1 MSKETTTKRIK
12 IEDVEK
18 AFSDIY
24 LLADDGAVRIML
36 ATVIANRLFLNN
48 KPVWL
53 LFLAGSS
60 SGKTALLQSLDNI
73 GNWIFPIDTLTTN
86 TFASG
91 LQRSEETSLLHKANR
106 GILVF
111 KDFTT
116 LTSMNEDALR
126 DVMGQL
132 RAIYDGSFDKKTGNG
147 QDIHWIG
154 KIGILAGGT
163 IAVQR
168 KMRQFSEQGER
179 FINYSIKQPDAIE
192 MTTRAVSN
200 QESMKEK
207 EAMLQQIVKDFIEQ
221 TITDG
226 AQSGL
231 VIPKD
236 LEEELI
242 SVSNFSTLARSPVI
256 LDKKTNK
263 VAWVPE
269 REMPARMAI
278 QLINLGKSLMIMS
291 GEKELSNKNA
301 KILYQCAMDSI
312 PVERRLIMRVLTQY
326 KSASTKNLAIHLN
339 YPTDPVLSW
348 CSQLNARKLVERV
361 ARGDGSSDTWILKP
375 EYRIVMER
383 YEHVKQFDYD
393 LKPTDE
399 EVAGYSDDDT
409 ADPVAARDGELLDK
423 IYSKADQE
431 LEDAFPTQAALGDID
446 PGTVPL

>member
-1 MSKETTTKRIK
+1 MSQETPKK
-12 IEDVEK
+12 ITIADVEK
-18 AFSDIY
+18 AFTDVY
-24 LLADDGAVRIML
+24 LLADDGAVRLMI
-36 ATVIANRLFLNN
+36 ASVIANRLFLSD

-60 SGKTALLQSLDNI
+60 SGKTALLQSLDNV
-73 GNWIFPIDTLTTN
+73 GSWIVPIDTLTTN

-91 LQRSEETSLLHKANR
+91 LTRSEETSLLHKANR

-126 DVMGQL
+126 DIMGQL
-132 RAIYDGSFDKKTGNG
+132 RAIYDGSFDKKTGNN

-154 KIGILAGGT
+154 KIGVLAGGT

-192 MTTRAVSN
+192 MTTRAVQN
-200 QESMKEK
+200 QEKMKEK
-207 EAMLQQIVKDFIEQ
+207 EDALKAIVKEFIDQ
-221 TITDG
+221 TIASGT
-226 AQSGL
+226 QSGN

-256 LDKKTNK
+256 LDKKTNR

-278 QLINLGKSLMIMS
+278 QLINLAKSLMIMS
-291 GEKELSNKNA
+291 GEKELSVKNA

-312 PVERRLIMRVLTQY
+312 PVERRLVMRVLTQY

-348 CSQLNARKLVERV
+348 CSQLNARKLVDRV
-361 ARGDGSSDTWILKP
+361 ARGDGTSDTWVLKD
-375 EYRIVMER
+375 EYRLVMER

-393 LKPTDE
+393 LKPSDE
-399 EVAGYSDDDT
+399 EVAGYNEEGDD
-409 ADPVAARDGELLDK
+409 PLEKRDGELLDK
-423 IYSKADQE
+423 IYS
-431 LEDAFPTQAALGDID
+431 EDPEFDAAFPTQASMPEID
-446 PGTVPL
+446 PDTVPL